1 LSIVLFKL
9 VLALAD
15 GLLGAW
21 VLRTSVMDLPEEAF
35 VRRAVALQLVP
46 GLLVFAALYLLGHQ
60 EPTSDVPGYYLP
72 AARSVL
78 AGQVPFR
85 DFTLSYAPLFAYVGA
100 ALVFVWNSGKVFALF
115 ALLLNTAT
123 LLLWHATAKAFFDR
137 SITRQCTILFA
148 TSGHVLMQGLLGTN
162 QTWVGTALAASALL
176 IARDRGVAAGVVQAA
191 AACTTKVLAHLFW
204 PVLWL
209 FSRRRTGLV
218 LGAALPTMLVYGAFV
233 VLGAGP
239 GLLYPLRVESG
250 LISSGN
256 IPYLLDLV
264 LGGSGPAERFIVDTT
279 ALLALGV
286 TIGWLFMRARAVRPE
301 NRPMSL
307 PAGLALTGLVL
318 MLFSKK
324 SFTGYIVF
332 VMYPIVLMLLAGRR
346 EPRMRVGF
354 LIAFNALLVVEPS
367 LWFHLKGAAA
377 GSLRAWLAAGGG
389 ASAAGFVCLD
399 LVLLACYV
407 YLAWLSVLWLL
418 STADGAIAERNASQS
433 ATAYS
438 LVKRASPS

>member
-1 LSIVLFKL
+1 LTIVLFKL
-9 VLALAD
+9 LIALAD
-15 GLLGAW
+15 CLLGAW
-21 VLRTSVMDLPEEAF
+21 VLRRSVTDLPEDAF
-35 VRRAVALQLVP
+35 VRRAVGLQLVP
-46 GLLVFAALYLLGHQ
+46 ALLVFAALYVFGHQ
-60 EPTSDVPGYYLP
+60 EPTSDVPGYYVP

-78 AGQVPFR
+78 AGQIPFR

-100 ALVFVWNSGKVFALF
+100 ALVFFWNGGKVFALF

-123 LLLWHATAKAFFDR
+123 LLLWHSTAKTFFDR
-137 SITRQCTILFA
+137 ATTRQCTILFA

-162 QTWVGTALAASALL
+162 QTWIGTALAASALL
-176 IARDRGVAAGVVQAA
+176 IARDRGVAAGLVQAA

-209 FSRRRTGLV
+209 FSRRRAGLL
-218 LGAALPTMLVYGAFV
+218 LGAAVPTMLVYGVFV
-233 VLGAGP
+233 LLGAGP

-256 IPYLLDLV
+256 IPYLLDLA
-264 LGGSGPAERFIVDTT
+264 LGGSGPAERSIVDTLT
-279 ALLALGV
+279 LLALGV
-286 TIGWLFMRARAVRPE
+286 TMGWLFMRARAAGPQ

-332 VMYPIVLMLLAGRR
+332 VMYPIVLMLLSDRR
-346 EPRMRVGF
+346 EPRPRVGF
-354 LIAFNALLVVEPS
+354 LIVFNALLVVEPS

-377 GSLRAWLAAGGG
+377 GSLRGWFAAGGG
-389 ASAAGFVCLD
+389 VIAAGFVCLD
-399 LVLLACYV
+399 LALLACYV
-407 YLAWLSVLWLL
+407 YLAWLSVRWLQ
-418 STADGAIAERNASQS
+418 STADGAIVERNASQS
-433 ATAYS
+433 ATACS